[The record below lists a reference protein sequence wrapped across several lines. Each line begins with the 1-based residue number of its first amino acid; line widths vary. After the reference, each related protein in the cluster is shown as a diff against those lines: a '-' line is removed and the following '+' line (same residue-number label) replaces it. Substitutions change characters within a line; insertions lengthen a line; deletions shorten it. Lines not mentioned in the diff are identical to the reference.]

1 MGLGQVFVILNY
13 CGDPTVCTQA
23 LLDDNVNHNT
33 MLTTVLDA
41 HKTLMKL
48 NENNQ
53 NMFEPLVKQLEK
65 QQDDMDCTSCHE
77 PQHNA

>member
-1 MGLGQVFVILNY
+1 ML
-13 CGDPTVCTQA
+13 CTG
-23 LLDDNVNHNT
+23 
-33 MLTTVLDA
+33 LDA

-65 QQDDMDCTSCHE
+65 QQDTMECVSSD
-77 PQHNA
+77 QQNA

>member
-1 MGLGQVFVILNY
+1 MKISENMLVSLEYKLYVKNEEGTLELMEEHVTHSN
-13 CGDPTVCTQA
+13 
-23 LLDDNVNHNT
+23 

-53 NMFEPLVKQLEK
+53 NMFEPLVKQLQKEQDNMEQASN
-65 QQDDMDCTSCHE
+65 QQ
-77 PQHNA
+77 NA

>member
-1 MGLGQVFVILNY
+1 
-13 CGDPTVCTQA
+13 
-23 LLDDNVNHNT
+23 
-33 MLTTVLDA
+33 MLHTVLDA

-65 QQDDMDCTSCHE
+65 QKDDMQCVLNSE
-77 PQHNA
+77 PQHNI

>member
-1 MGLGQVFVILNY
+1 
-13 CGDPTVCTQA
+13 VCTNA
-23 LLDDNVNHNT
+23 LIDDNVNHST
-33 MLTTVLDA
+33 MLCTVLDA

-65 QQDDMDCTSCHE
+65 QQDTMECVSSN
-77 PQHNA
+77 QQNA